1 MFSHFHISTFFSLFP
16 VPPLIR
22 LSILSII
29 LAENQSQDFAVGRK
43 KIPFSLNR
51 NDSRSLVEQLVDGL
65 REAIVANANY
75 S

>member
-1 MFSHFHISTFFSLFP
+1 M
-16 VPPLIR
+16 
-22 LSILSII
+22 LSII